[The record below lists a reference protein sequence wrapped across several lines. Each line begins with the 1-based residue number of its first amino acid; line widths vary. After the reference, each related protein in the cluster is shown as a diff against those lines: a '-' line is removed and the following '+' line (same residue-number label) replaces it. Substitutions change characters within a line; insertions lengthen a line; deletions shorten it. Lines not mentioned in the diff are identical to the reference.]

1 VQPHPWEVAEPPGI
15 FWPSAEDVK
24 TMTSD
29 TDQMGG
35 NGTRT
40 QALRIPKGA
49 WILVLAVIGLV
60 LIGYARQRD
69 DRRALTAA
77 EARTEAASYGG
88 TLLAATTMDTRSF
101 LFIATP
107 TEKRCQVSQIRD
119 NSPRVF
125 GGNRVLLTTA
135 ISGPVTVLGTWDPE
149 TGQERAVLCIA
160 LNDLTLQ
167 REVTRVQLIL
177 PDGRTTEARMAG
189 TPNVILSLPSESQ
202 ILAYTLHFFDATNTL
217 LHTEQVK

>member
-1 VQPHPWEVAEPPGI
+1 
-15 FWPSAEDVK
+15 
-24 TMTSD
+24 M
-29 TDQMGG
+29 
-35 NGTRT
+35 NRTRIR
-40 QALRIPKGA
+40 ALHILQGA
-49 WILVLAVIGLV
+49 AILVLAIIGRM
-60 LIGYARQRD
+60 LIWEVKQPD
-69 DRRALTAA
+69 DRRALTTA

-107 TEKRCQVSQIRD
+107 TEQRCQVSQIRD
-119 NSPRVF
+119 SSPGAF
-125 GGNRVLLTTA
+125 GGNRVLPTTA

-160 LNDLTLQ
+160 INDLTLQ
-167 REVTRVQLIL
+167 QEVTRVQLTL
-177 PDGRTTEARMAG
+177 PDGRTTEARLAG
-189 TPNVILSLPSESQ
+189 TPNVILSLPSEHQ